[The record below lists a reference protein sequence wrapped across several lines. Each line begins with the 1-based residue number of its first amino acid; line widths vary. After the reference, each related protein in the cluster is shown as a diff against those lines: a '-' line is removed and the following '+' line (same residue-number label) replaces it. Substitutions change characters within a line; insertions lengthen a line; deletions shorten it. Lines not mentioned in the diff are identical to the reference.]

1 MTVPLR
7 LAISAAIVLV
17 WMQFDMPVRAAG
29 PSGVLYA
36 RAKVEEVLSPVEI
49 KAKLLE
55 NKRVVKVR
63 LQGLRSTTAKGK
75 DRSSALR
82 SRGDLRQG
90 VYESASNYLKSAVEG
105 KVVELWTKKGGRW
118 DEKNRLVA
126 CVLVRN
132 FFGEALE
139 VNDEL
144 IKQGLCLV
152 TREYLHTTFAK
163 YKLLEQEAKR
173 NRKGIWRGPGSGE
186 FSKAHDH

>member
-1 MTVPLR
+1 MK
-7 LAISAAIVLV
+7 LAISAAMVLV
-17 WMQFDMPVRAAG
+17 WMQCDLPVRAAG
-29 PSGVLYA
+29 PSEVLYA

-49 KAKLLE
+49 KARLLE

-63 LQGLRSTTAKGK
+63 LQGLSSTEAKGK
-75 DRSSALR
+75 GRSDALG
-82 SRGDLRQG
+82 SRGDPHQG

-144 IKQGLCLV
+144 LKQGLCLV

-173 NRKGIWRGPGSGE
+173 NRKGIWRVSGSGE
-186 FSKAHDH
+186 VSKAHDR

>member
-36 RAKVEEVLSPVEI
+36 CAKVEEVLSPVEI

-90 VYESASNYLKSAVEG
+90 VYAIR
-105 KVVELWTKKGGRW
+105 VELSQVRCGGEGRGTL
-118 DEKNRLVA
+118 DKER
-126 CVLVRN
+126 R
-132 FFGEALE
+132 AL
-139 VNDEL
+139 
-144 IKQGLCLV
+144 G
-152 TREYLHTTFAK
+152 
-163 YKLLEQEAKR
+163 
-173 NRKGIWRGPGSGE
+173 
-186 FSKAHDH
+186 